1 MTGSSAEDSF
11 VVIEAGQVRTMQWKI
26 WLESILTIAGG
37 GRCRGGSSGA
47 SDASWRRL
55 HLVQTGAVNF
65 EKMSDEIS
73 PTSNYLTIAMRKR
86 GRRTIIIETKIFI
99 AVGLPSKADPAHG
112 F

>member
-37 GRCRGGSSGA
+37 GRCGGGSSRA

-65 EKMSDEIS
+65 EKISYEKS
-73 PTSNYLTIAMRKR
+73 PTSNHLAIVMRKR
-86 GRRTIIIETKIFI
+86 IIMETKIFT

>member
-37 GRCRGGSSGA
+37 GRCGGGSSRA

-65 EKMSDEIS
+65 EKISDELFDHCDEEEEEK
-73 PTSNYLTIAMRKR
+73 NDHNRN
-86 GRRTIIIETKIFI
+86 
-99 AVGLPSKADPAHG
+99 
-112 F
+112 